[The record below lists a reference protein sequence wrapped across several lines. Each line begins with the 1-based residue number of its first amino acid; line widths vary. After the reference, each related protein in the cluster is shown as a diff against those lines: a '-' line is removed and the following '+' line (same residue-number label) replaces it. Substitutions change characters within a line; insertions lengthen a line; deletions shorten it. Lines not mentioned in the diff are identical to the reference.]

1 MSANIED
8 LNLADALNFVA
19 QDAQRAVAAGKVAEV
34 IRALQ
39 NRVGA
44 LQEVEA
50 RIAARQADEQ
60 AANDK
65 AAAAE
70 AEAAARIAK
79 AIAAR
84 DAKLA
89 ALGAE
94 QLTQEAYVRE
104 ATVAADALRAEI
116 TELEAK
122 AQAIRETLAAVRI

>member
-1 MSANIED
+1 MSEIQD
-8 LNLADALNFVA
+8 LNLADALAFVA
-19 QDAQRAVAAGKVAEV
+19 QDAQRAVAAAQVAQFITTV
-34 IRALQ
+34 Q
-39 NRVGA
+39 NRLGA
-44 LQEVEA
+44 VQEIDA